1 MRIKPIPV
9 SCWRNFLISKGCTYA
24 RDKASH
30 EHWKCPNCLRTI
42 TFWGS
47 KKEVPGFH
55 IETNLRTMGIPNE
68 EFMQWVNQNC

>member
-1 MRIKPIPV
+1 MRIKPILV
-9 SCWRNFLISKGCTYA
+9 ACWRNFLRFKNCEYL

-30 EHWKCPNCLRTI
+30 EHWKCPKCFRTV

-55 IETNLRTMGIPNE
+55 IETCLKTMGVSKE
-68 EFMQWVNQNC
+68 DFLEWVESNC